1 MDQRSH
7 GRNQNAGRVDPDLDD
22 KDHHHL
28 WKHKTWS
35 TSRITTA
42 KTEMQDERRPDFN
55 EKGDE
60 DDFDRGHHELWEH
73 RERSTSRITTHSR
86 RTTVGGETQEHCSG
100 FRFGPDQ
107 LERICAEKAK
117 HCYKVVNGLF
127 EIMTGEYIVARLLKY
142 EGRPDVSADTVVR
155 LVPPK
160 GVEENLDLC
169 YRDYYNWTLDHSYL
183 PAEYMAGMIAS
194 MFVLSSLS
202 LESSDSSKQVL
213 VIGAGAG
220 GMDMALHGMKPHVNI
235 TGVDIDELILKIGK
249 NGLDLWNLKLTI
261 WSPRME

>member
-1 MDQRSH
+1 MTIFRCDQNFSAS
-7 GRNQNAGRVDPDLDD
+7 RNSNQ
-22 KDHHHL
+22 HL
-28 WKHKTWS
+28 LVTEREWS
-35 TSRITTA
+35 TPLNFNSMLISVGQLTA
-42 KTEMQDERRPDFN
+42 IYD
-55 EKGDE
+55 
-60 DDFDRGHHELWEH
+60 
-73 RERSTSRITTHSR
+73 
-86 RTTVGGETQEHCSG
+86 
-100 FRFGPDQ
+100 PDQ

-142 EGRPDVSADTVVR
+142 EGRPDVGADTVVR

-235 TGVDIDELILKIGK
+235 TGVDIDELVLKIGK
-249 NGLDLWNLKLTI
+249 KWFGSVESETHHLVAQDGVVFAENAVAEGW
-261 WSPRME
+261 